1 MSWVKITYHKK
12 YSKDKKTLLRE
23 TNSISSTSSSTLK
36 KHVAQRMIPSGCIVD
51 RVSVTTKK
59 PK

>member
-12 YSKDKKTLLRE
+12 YSKEKKTLLRE
-23 TNSISSTSSSTLK
+23 TNSVSSTSSASLK
-36 KHVAQRMIPSGCIVD
+36 KSVAQHMIPSGCMLD
-51 RVSVTTKK
+51 KVSVTSKK